1 MKLVRRVARPQGTFS
16 FHADRKTMQAILK
29 IIQEQ
34 YNVKFDGIS
43 CLKFDPLEAWADGGI
58 TLCGFMGER
67 GDEYLAHIGVKARFM
82 QGSRRSMLSDLDVT
96 RMLVSIGNL
105 TGRLEDMLT
114 YMRMPNDPVGLRLAT
129 ETIATIDNFVYYALN
144 HLLNECELRAERNGL
159 VFAQETL
166 MSLLRAGILQYE
178 GYESADMCVGQ
189 ALVDYVNFRID
200 ANNDVY
206 FALPGVLLEPFS
218 TLADIVVVFDA
229 AIERSAVKK
238 RICSGTRPLD
248 LDVFF
253 RVVGMAGREHC
264 DHYRDYGGMFVATKT
279 PYEQNLIIS
288 VVTAFG
294 LRDDGYGGCF
304 AKWFPALR
312 DVLPMYSA
320 TDEVDDAEMKAARHK
335 AFYESVY
342 NAFAG
347 IALRAQEWMP
357 KLSPFMPKIDD
368 AFRAYGRCYNLVI
381 KYRGKILHQDIPGF
395 FTKIPSDDA
404 NKHAQRGG
412 PSFDTISLNFSEF
425 IKREKSEAE
434 LRAEEAIGR
443 AFETVFPRI
452 SQQKDTVAAQSDDA
466 SESE

>member
-200 ANNDVY
+200 ANND
-206 FALPGVLLEPFS
+206 A
-218 TLADIVVVFDA
+218 
-229 AIERSAVKK
+229 
-238 RICSGTRPLD
+238 
-248 LDVFF
+248 FF